1 MPRPLLEQLK
11 DGVVLGDG
19 GYIVEL
25 ERRGYVTA
33 GAFTPE
39 VVVKHPLAVRSMY
52 EEMLNA
58 GADVL
63 QAMAF
68 YGSREKLATVGEA
81 ERTFEINRQ
90 ATQLA
95 REVAGDRALVA
106 GDLSA
111 TWKWAPD
118 SPAARSLVAGMF
130 DEQIEAQEGVDF
142 FIGETFFHLGEAL
155 LCLERVKARTR
166 LPAMITLAFRATN
179 ITDDGVTAADAAR
192 RLRDAGADVVGTN
205 CMRDPE
211 RMLPIVR
218 EMRDAVDGFLAA
230 QPAAFRT
237 TWETPWFTGTPAFPD
252 RMDPLLV
259 TRYEMAAFAR
269 QAQAL
274 GVQFIGACCGAI
286 GSHIREM
293 ARALGKLDEEA
304 VWRPDPDAP
313 MSETEHNWDRRGRR
327 APGQAGDQSRTEAGL
342 PEADLAEEARQ

>member
-1 MPRPLLEQLK
+1 MPRPLLEQLE

-68 YGSREKLATVGEA
+68 YGSREKLGTVGEA
-81 ERTFEINRQ
+81 DRTFEINRQ
-90 ATQLA
+90 AAQLA

-179 ITDDGVTAADAAR
+179 VTDDGVTAADARAACATPGPTWWAPTACATRSACCPSPAR
-192 RLRDAGADVVGTN
+192 CATRWTASSPPSRS
-205 CMRDPE
+205 
-211 RMLPIVR
+211 
-218 EMRDAVDGFLAA
+218 
-230 QPAAFRT
+230 AFRT
-237 TWETPWFTGTPAFPD
+237 SWETPWFTGTPAFPD

-259 TRYEMAAFAR
+259 TRYEMADFAR

-293 ARALGKLDEEA
+293 ARALGKLGQDE
-304 VWRPDPDAP
+304 VWRPDPGAP

-327 APGQAGDQSRTEAGL
+327 APGQASEVT
-342 PEADLAEEARQ
+342 